1 MECDFAVPSLLS
13 SSTYTAPS
21 DNCVP
26 STLLAPTA
34 MSGIPSPSA
43 SPMPA
48 TPEPNLSPSTS
59 VGPPPVPLAIFA
71 ISSMLPSGSIIS
83 TYTAPRS
90 PPPVSSYLAPTAMSG
105 TPSPSISPM
114 AAVEYPNSP
123 APARDS
129 RVLSFPTRA
138 ISRSSPLPAGAA
150 RSRRITYRAPASSP
164 ASSSPGAPTTRS
176 SAPSRSR
183 SPTPATARPNRSKL
197 AMGGMCGE
205 VPLISYELL
214 MPPLAVSA
222 TTCTVPRTFPPGEA
236 CDAPAAMSDIPS
248 PSRSPIPEIDEP
260 NLSPAPNGAP
270 LMELDSF
277 TDPSA
282 LSRTTCTAPVLSEL
296 PGEPTAM
303 SGIPSRSKSPIP
315 ATAEPKSW
323 LLPACTSTDC
333 LALPSAR
340 KKTTCAAPVTDR
352 ALGEPT
358 AMSGIPSPSTS
369 PMPATE
375 APNSAPF
382 LALRGAEM
390 AAPRLFVVPSA
401 LSVITRTCPCDFFG
415 DPAAMSGTPSPSTSP
430 MPATA
435 LPN

>member
-1 MECDFAVPSLLS
+1 MS
-13 SSTYTAPS
+13 SSRYTAPS
-21 DNCVP
+21 ENSVP
-26 STLLAPTA
+26 SVLLAPTA

-48 TPEPNLSPSTS
+48 TPEPNLSPSAS
-59 VGPPPVPLAIFA
+59 VGPPPVPLAIFV

-90 PPPVSSYLAPTAMSG
+90 PPPASSYLAPTAMSG

-114 AAVEYPNSP
+114 AATEYPNSP
-123 APARDS
+123 APVRDS

-150 RSRRITYRAPASSP
+150 RSKRMTYRAPPSSA
-164 ASSSPGAPTTRS
+164 ASSSPGAPTAS
-176 SAPSRSR
+176 SNAPSRSR
-183 SPTPATARPNRSKL
+183 SPRPATALPNRSKL
-197 AMGGMCGE
+197 AMDGMCGD
-205 VPLISYELL
+205 VPSIWYELL
-214 MPPLAVSA
+214 MPPLAA
-222 TTCTVPRTFPPGEA
+222 RYITCAAPRPFPPGEA
-236 CDAPAAMSDIPS
+236 CGTPATMSGIPS
-248 PSRSPIPEIDEP
+248 PSKSPTPETDVP

-270 LMELDSF
+270 PMELDSF
-277 TDPSA
+277 ADPSA
-282 LSRTTCTAPVLSEL
+282 LSRTTCTAPVLRAL
-296 PGEPTAM
+296 PGEPTTK
-303 SGIPSRSKSPIP
+303 SGTPSRSKSPIP
-315 ATAEPKSW
+315 ETDEPNSW
-323 LLPACTSTDC
+323 LLPARTSTVC

-340 KKTTCAAPVTDR
+340 KSTTCTAPVTDR

-375 APNSAPF
+375 APNSAPL
-382 LALRGAEM
+382 LAFRGAEM

-415 DPAAMSGTPSPSTSP
+415 EPTAMSGTPSPSTSP